1 MAGRRT
7 KKPTPIIPYE
17 DEEHAAVLE
26 FCDIMHMPYFHVNNE
41 MWTESWS
48 QLAKAKKLGV
58 KKGVPDIFVYV
69 PIGRYD
75 DGETAY
81 QQVTIEM
88 KRKKGS
94 STSAEQK
101 EWGRILEAANIPH
114 AVCKGA
120 QPAINFLRFAKEH
133 YSRRFKIEQANLQ
146 TFKEALA
153 AAMESPK

>member
-1 MAGRRT
+1 MA
-7 KKPTPIIPYE
+7 KAADIINPLE
-17 DEEHAAVLE
+17 DEEQVAVLE
-26 FCDIMHMPYFHVNNE
+26 YCDIYRMPYFHVNNE
-41 MWTESWS
+41 LWTSSWS

-69 PIGRYD
+69 PIGRYHD
-75 DGETAY
+75 DTTAY

-133 YSRRFKIEQANLQ
+133 YSRRFKTEQANLQ
-146 TFKEALA
+146 LFKEALS
-153 AAMESPK
+153 AAMEEPAK